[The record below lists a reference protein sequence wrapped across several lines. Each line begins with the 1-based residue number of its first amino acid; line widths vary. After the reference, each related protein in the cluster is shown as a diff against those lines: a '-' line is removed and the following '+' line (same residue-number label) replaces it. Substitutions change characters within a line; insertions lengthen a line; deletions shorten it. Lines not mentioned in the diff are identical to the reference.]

1 MIKLQKPRSF
11 YREFE
16 RKEGAR
22 ALTTYCPG
30 CGHGIVHKLIARAID
45 ELGIQ
50 DRTIM
55 CSPVGCSV
63 FLYYYFDT
71 GNVQCSHGRAPAVA
85 TGLRRSLKD
94 AIVVCYQGDGDL
106 AGIGTTEIIHAANR
120 GENITVFFIN
130 NAIYGMTGGQMAPTT
145 LLGQKTATT
154 PDGRSALQDGEPI
167 GMAEVMNAL
176 KAPVYIERVSLASPA
191 KILSTH
197 KAVRK
202 ALANQVEK
210 KGFSFVEILSPCPV
224 NWKMEPIKALEW
236 LSQNLEPVFPV
247 KTFRDNSATAVP
259 LSDYAT
265 EHPLLDDAELLA
277 LFKEGSQETRRPPA
291 SAAGSVSDQF
301 VKISGFGGQGVLSAG
316 SMLAKCAVAE
326 HLTATWL
333 PSYGAEMRGGTAN
346 TSVIIS
352 SHEIGSPVVNA
363 PNVLLAFNGPSLDMF
378 EDTVQPGGFIIVNES
393 IIARKVKRR
402 DVTAVYLPASD
413 LAKKEG
419 FIAGT
424 NTAMLTAYILT
435 SKIVRLDTLRSLIP
449 LAVRK
454 KQSADLNLRIV
465 ENTERYYKEKIAAV
479 TG

>member
-11 YREFE
+11 YPDFE
-16 RKEGAR
+16 RKDTQQKA
-22 ALTTYCPG
+22 TTYCPG

-55 CSPVGCSV
+55 LSPVGCSV

-94 AIVVCYQGDGDL
+94 AIIVCYQGDGDL

-154 PDGRSALQDGEPI
+154 PDGRSVIQDGGPI

-176 KAPVYIERVSLASPA
+176 NAPVYIERVSLASPA
-191 KILSTH
+191 KILAAQ
-197 KAVRK
+197 KAIKRG
-202 ALANQVEK
+202 LANQVEK
-210 KGFSFVEILSPCPV
+210 RGFSFVEILSPCPV

-236 LSQNLEPVFPV
+236 IAVNLEPAFPV
-247 KTFRDNSATAVP
+247 KIFRDNAASAVP
-259 LSDYAT
+259 QADFGSK
-265 EHPLLDDAELLA
+265 HPWLNDAELLA
-277 LFKEGSQETRRPPA
+277 LLNQSLESPVVPRH
-291 SAAGSVSDQF
+291 AANLVSDQY

-326 HLTATWL
+326 GLTATWL

-352 SHEIGSPVVNA
+352 SGEIGSPVVNS
-363 PNVLLAFNGPSLDMF
+363 PNVLLALNGPSLDLF
-378 EDTVQPGGFIIVNES
+378 EEAVRPGGLIIVNES
-393 IIARKVKRR
+393 IISRKVRR
-402 DVTAVYLPASD
+402 SDVTALYVPASE

-419 FIAGT
+419 FLAGA
-424 NTAMLTAYILT
+424 NSAMLTAYIIA
-435 SKIVRLDTLRSLIP
+435 SKTIALETLRSLIP
-449 LAVRK
+449 LSVRK
-454 KQSADLNLRIV
+454 KSLADLNLKIV
-465 ENTERYYKEKIAAV
+465 ESAGRFYRENIAPFPR
-479 TG
+479 

>member
-16 RKEGAR
+16 RKEGVR
-22 ALTTYCPG
+22 TITTYCPG

-45 ELGIQ
+45 ELAVQ

-85 TGLRRSLKD
+85 TGLRRSIRD

-145 LLGQKTATT
+145 LPGQKTATT
-154 PDGRSALQDGEPI
+154 PDGRSSLHDGEPI

-176 KAPVYIERVSLASPA
+176 KAPVYIERVSLGSPA
-191 KILSTH
+191 KILSAQ
-197 KAVRK
+197 KAVKK
-202 ALANQVEK
+202 ALLNQVEK

-224 NWKMEPIKALEW
+224 NWKMEPVKALGW
-236 LSQNLEPVFPV
+236 LVNNLEPAFPV
-247 KTFRDNSATAVP
+247 KKFRDNSAAAVP
-259 LSDYAT
+259 QADYAA
-265 EHPLLDDAELLA
+265 EHPWRSDAQLLA
-277 LFKEGSQETRRPPA
+277 LFQEGKETPPVPA
-291 SAAGSVSDQF
+291 SPARGINDQL
-301 VKISGFGGQGVLSAG
+301 VKISGFGGQGILSTG
-316 SMLAKCAVAE
+316 TMLARCAVAE
-326 HLTATWL
+326 GLTSTWL

-363 PNVLLAFNGPSLDMF
+363 PNVLMVFNGPSLDVF
-378 EDTVQPGGFIIVNES
+378 ENTVQPGGLVIVNES
-393 IIARKVKRR
+393 LISRKVQRK

-419 FIAGT
+419 FIAGA
-424 NTAMLTAYILT
+424 NSAMLTAYILIT
-435 SKIVRLDTLRSLIP
+435 KVLSLDTLRSLIP
-449 LAVRK
+449 LSVK
-454 KQSADLNLRIV
+454 KKELADLNVKIIAA
-465 ENTERYYKEKIAAV
+465 TERFLEENPTPAPE
-479 TG
+479 